1 MTIDDYK
8 AALAAVKR
16 EIKAFEAES
25 KAYGGSYR
33 DATGNYSEARYR
45 EHNRLYER
53 KQGLERGLKLSQAQA
68 RRERRASAR

>member
-33 DATGNYSEARYR
+33 DATGKVTRDS
-45 EHNRLYER
+45 
-53 KQGLERGLKLSQAQA
+53 
-68 RRERRASAR
+68 